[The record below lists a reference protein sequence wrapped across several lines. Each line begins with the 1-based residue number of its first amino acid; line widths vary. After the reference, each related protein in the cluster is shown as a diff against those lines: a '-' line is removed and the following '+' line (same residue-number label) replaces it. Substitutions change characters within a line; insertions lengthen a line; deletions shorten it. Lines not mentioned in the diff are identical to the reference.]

1 MTFFSNLDQAPKDF
15 ILMRLKD
22 FFFNANSIYLPVH
35 ILYFIRRLVVA
46 RDTKSIILYKTLK
59 GWVKSVSFATFY
71 AISVALA
78 GTCYPKYILRGRPAN
93 TINMLPIAPPFAAFI
108 LLESSSRWGEM
119 SIWVFANWIES
130 ILTFFKKMKI
140 GIDIPH
146 FEV

>member
-1 MTFFSNLDQAPKDF
+1 MRMKDY
-15 ILMRLKD
+15 
-22 FFFNANSIYLPVH
+22 FFNANSIYLPVH
-35 ILYFIRRLVVA
+35 ILYLIRRLSLA

-71 AISVALA
+71 AMSVACV
-78 GTCYPKYILRGRPAN
+78 GTCYPRYVLGGRPSTTTN
-93 TINMLPIAPPFAAFI
+93 LLPIVPPFAAFI

-130 ILTFFKKMKI
+130 VLIFFKKMKI

-146 FEV
+146 FEVFYVLML